1 MSHRIAALRDYG
13 RRMNSTNLRI
23 LILALVAATVLAVP
37 TAAMAA
43 SPTVDGY
50 ATSGAQAQ
58 VDLSSGGS
66 TDGGPLRQ
74 LPFTGFDLWFAA
86 AGGLLL
92 GLAGLALRRA
102 VKSPANPREL
112 PPNR

>member
-1 MSHRIAALRDYG
+1 
-13 RRMNSTNLRI
+13 MNSTNLRI
-23 LILALVAATVLAVP
+23 LLLPLVAATVLAVP

-43 SPTVDGY
+43 SPTVNGY
-50 ATSGAQAQ
+50 ATNGAQAQ
-58 VDLSSGGS
+58 ADVSSGGAN
-66 TDGGPLRQ
+66 DGGALRQ

-102 VKSPANPREL
+102 VKRPAVPREM

>member
-1 MSHRIAALRDYG
+1 MRAYG
-13 RRMNSTNLRI
+13 GGMNSANLRI

-50 ATSGAQAQ
+50 ATNGAQAQ
-58 VDLSSGGS
+58 ADVSSSGAN
-66 TDGGPLRQ
+66 DGGALNQ

-86 AGGLLL
+86 AGGVLL
-92 GLAGLALRRA
+92 GVAGLALRRA